1 MEDSLKKFILAGSAV
16 VLIGLVLSRSLFQKS
31 MPAPESMPKVEAS
44 EPRVQTESPPVPQ
57 QMSKE
62 SPPPAPEKSSAPASD
77 PKTDEVKA
85 EVEKKVQAM
94 IASYGTRLEASGHQW
109 KCEPLNCDI
118 QIRVDPKDTDLRAE
132 ILKKVGAILM
142 ETLKNHG
149 ALVKEANSNNV
160 VPEVVSMSI
169 DFYDNEGEAES
180 AAQTI
185 QSTLQNMTSLLQP
198 EAFQESAKENPS
210 MDAKENL
217 VQFIL
222 KAYQR
227 DGQLVTIKSVRSVR
241 ESASLT
247 KFYVEHYPNTT
258 DLAAEDDVF
267 LLAGMVTRSHE
278 VLGHGFKHH
287 SVQNNRKNG
296 KTWFTVKPRDP

>member
-1 MEDSLKKFILAGSAV
+1 MGDTLKKFILAGSAV
-16 VLIGLVLSRSLFQKS
+16 VLIGLVLSRSLFQKP

-44 EPRVQTESPPVPQ
+44 EPRVQTESPPLPQ

-62 SPPPAPEKSSAPASD
+62 NPQPTPEKSSAPASD

-132 ILKKVGAILM
+132 ILKKVGAILR
-142 ETLKNHG
+142 ETLKKHG
-149 ALVKEANSNNV
+149 ALVKEANSNNI
-160 VPEVVSMSI
+160 VPEIVSMSI
-169 DFYDNEGEAES
+169 DFYDNDGEAES
-180 AAQTI
+180 
-185 QSTLQNMTSLLQP
+185 MTSLLQP

-241 ESASLT
+241 ESASLS

-258 DLAAEDDVF
+258 DLAAEGDVF

-296 KTWFTVKPRDP
+296 ETWFTVKPRDP